1 MTNFSVIESPSSV
14 SKCTLTKEAKDAIP
28 SFALPSR
35 TESSF
40 HSFSDDDE
48 SIPTAE
54 PLSEFQTLTSKVHRL
69 LSSEKLDDYFQS
81 ETVQAC
87 SLSLRTR
94 LPHFLSNTE
103 HEQQSI
109 CKRQSALALLRATH
123 YIDRIEQGL
132 TVECTATL
140 DEQLRT
146 VLAGLDVQN
155 FPESFRNNI
164 SFRLSPWVHG
174 FDLPVGAIAR
184 TLLDAKGMQLPVVV
198 EVEPI
203 VEFRTG
209 DVTSINYAA
218 SAAKACEVT
227 IKSCRH
233 VGCHVGSKAGIV
245 GEGTIQISIRPLGS
259 DNMLD
264 QKGNALS
271 LQIKEIRLCQ
281 LNAYPPKPA
290 ATIDLYTSN
299 VHGDPCVKVTSTFKT
314 CTTANNEAPIVHIEL
329 CMAPPQVV

>member
-1 MTNFSVIESPSSV
+1 M
-14 SKCTLTKEAKDAIP
+14 TKETADSIP
-28 SFALPSR
+28 SFTLPLR
-35 TESSF
+35 TECSF
-40 HSFSDDDE
+40 HSLSSDDE

-69 LSSEKLDDYFQS
+69 LSFEKLDDYGRS

-94 LPHFLSNTE
+94 LPHLLNSTE
-103 HEQQSI
+103 HKQPSA
-109 CKRQSALALLRATH
+109 CKQQSALALLRATQ
-123 YIDRIEQGL
+123 YINRIEQGL
-132 TVECTATL
+132 TIESTATL

-155 FPESFRNNI
+155 FPESVRNNI

-174 FDLPVGAIAR
+174 FDLPVGTIAR
-184 TLLDAKGMQLPVVV
+184 TVLDAKGTQRPVVV

-209 DVTSINYAA
+209 DVTSIDYATR
-218 SAAKACEVT
+218 AAKACEVT

-233 VGCHVGSKAGIV
+233 VGCSVENKAGIV
-245 GEGTIQISIRPLGS
+245 GEGMIRIYIRPLGS
-259 DNMLD
+259 NNMVD

-271 LQIKEIRLCQ
+271 LQIKEIRL
-281 LNAYPPKPA
+281 Y
-290 ATIDLYTSN
+290 
-299 VHGDPCVKVTSTFKT
+299 VK
-314 CTTANNEAPIVHIEL
+314 
-329 CMAPPQVV
+329 M

>member
-1 MTNFSVIESPSSV
+1 MTNFSFIESPSSV
-14 SKCTLTKEAKDAIP
+14 SNCTLTKEAEDVIP
-28 SFALPSR
+28 SFALPLR
-35 TESSF
+35 TVCSF
-40 HSFSDDDE
+40 HSLSDDDE

-69 LSSEKLDDYFQS
+69 LSFEKLDDYVQS

-94 LPHFLSNTE
+94 LPHFLNNTEE
-103 HEQQSI
+103 HEQPSA

-132 TVECTATL
+132 TVESTATL

-155 FPESFRNNI
+155 FPESVRNTI

-174 FDLPVGAIAR
+174 FDLPVGASAR
-184 TLLDAKGMQLPVVV
+184 TVLDAKGTQCPVVV

-209 DVTSINYAA
+209 DGTSINYAT
-218 SAAKACEVT
+218 SAAKACDIT

-233 VGCHVGSKAGIV
+233 LGCNVGTKAGIV
-245 GEGTIQISIRPLGS
+245 GLGTIQINIRPLGS
-259 DNMLD
+259 SNNMVD
-264 QKGNALS
+264 EKGNALS
-271 LQIKEIRLCQ
+271 LQIKEIRL
-281 LNAYPPKPA
+281 
-290 ATIDLYTSN
+290 
-299 VHGDPCVKVTSTFKT
+299 
-314 CTTANNEAPIVHIEL
+314 
-329 CMAPPQVV
+329 